1 MNLFKKQTNEEK
13 NENQL
18 FATPSFYNQE
28 TG

>member
-1 MNLFKKQTNEEK
+1 MNLFKKQTNEQK

-18 FATPSFYNQE
+18 FTTPSFYNQE